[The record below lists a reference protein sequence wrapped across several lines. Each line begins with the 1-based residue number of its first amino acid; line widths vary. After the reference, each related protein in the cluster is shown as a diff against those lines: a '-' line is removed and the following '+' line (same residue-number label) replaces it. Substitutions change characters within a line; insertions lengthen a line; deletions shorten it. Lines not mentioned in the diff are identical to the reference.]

1 MNKKPRCYISGAITG
16 IKHADKPFAR
26 AEEKLELEGYQVVNP
41 YKFGEHLTQ
50 SQDSL
55 KWTKDLNKARVYKG
69 YREALKKSE
78 TIYLYQKKGTVLVS
92 VELKIKE

>member
-1 MNKKPRCYISGAITG
+1 MKDKIEIVKEMDNSLFVLMN
-16 IKHADKPFAR
+16 
-26 AEEKLELEGYQVVNP
+26 EE
-41 YKFGEHLTQ
+41 GEYLTQ

-55 KWTKDLNKARVYKG
+55 KWTKDLNKAMVYKG

-78 TIYLYQKKGTVLVS
+78 SIYMYQQKGTDLVS

>member
-1 MNKKPRCYISGAITG
+1 MTMKDKIKIVKEMDNGLFVLMN
-16 IKHADKPFAR
+16 
-26 AEEKLELEGYQVVNP
+26 EE
-41 YKFGEHLTQ
+41 GEYLTQ

-69 YREALKKSE
+69 YRKALKKSE

-92 VELKIKE
+92 VGLKIKE

>member
-1 MNKKPRCYISGAITG
+1 MTMKDKIKIVKEMDNGLFVLMN
-16 IKHADKPFAR
+16 
-26 AEEKLELEGYQVVNP
+26 EE
-41 YKFGEHLTQ
+41 GEYLTQ

>member
-1 MNKKPRCYISGAITG
+1 MTMRDKIEIVKEMDNRLFVLMNK
-16 IKHADKPFAR
+16 D
-26 AEEKLELEGYQVVNP
+26 
-41 YKFGEHLTQ
+41 GEYLTQ

-55 KWTKDLNKARVYKG
+55 KWTTYLNKARIYKG

-78 TIYLYQKKGTVLVS
+78 NIYKYQQKGTVLVS

>member
-1 MNKKPRCYISGAITG
+1 MKDKIEIIKEMDNGLFVLMNE
-16 IKHADKPFAR
+16 D
-26 AEEKLELEGYQVVNP
+26 
-41 YKFGEHLTQ
+41 GEYLTQ

-69 YREALKKSE
+69 CREALKKSE